1 MNNIITIYKKELR
14 SYFTSPVAYIVMVV
28 FLIITGWFFTNGLF
42 LANVV
47 SMRSVFDI
55 IPFIL
60 LFFIP
65 AISMRTF
72 AEEKKSGT
80 IELLLTKPITD
91 YDIVIGKFL
100 STLSLA
106 AITFLPTLVYVV
118 SLKFLG
124 PLDIGSI
131 ISAYIGL
138 VLMCGIYVGIGLFAS
153 SLTENQVIAF
163 IVSFLIVFILFMMNK
178 ILVFIPAPFNSI
190 LEYISSDYHFTSIAR
205 GVLDTR
211 DLIYYFSGIYIMLL
225 LTKTSL
231 ESRKW

>member
-118 SLKFLG
+118 SMKFLG

-138 VLMCGIYVGIGLFAS
+138 ILMCGIYVGIGLFAS

>member
-80 IELLLTKPITD
+80 IELLLTKPVTD

-163 IVSFLIVFILFMMNK
+163 IVSFLIVFVLFMMNK
-178 ILVFIPAPFNSI
+178 ILVFVPSPFNSI
-190 LEYISSDYHFTSIAR
+190 LEYISSDYHFSSIAR